1 MAEPSIDV
9 EKVVR
14 EVLAELGLAPPSSG
28 EAAQGTDA
36 SGSAARSASSAAGT
50 APVAARSGE
59 TEGELVVL
67 SHVVTMAE
75 LEGRLEGVRRLVV
88 PPQAVVTPLVRDE
101 LHRKN
106 VALVY
111 DEPVPVE
118 SAGSVRL
125 AMTVLGTRFDPAP
138 LSRALES
145 EGIEVRTHQT
155 DCLVDATDRLAGEV
169 CEPNTL
175 GLVVSTYPAVA
186 LCLANRHQGVRAVL
200 GIDAARA
207 VADAA
212 SVGANLLVVDPRTTS
227 FLQIKQMVGRF
238 CREGPRE
245 CPESLRQRLG

>member
-1 MAEPSIDV
+1 MADPSIDV

-14 EVLAELGLAPPSSG
+14 EVLAKLGLAPPSSG

-36 SGSAARSASSAAGT
+36 SGSAARSASSAGT

-75 LEGRLEGVRRLVV
+75 LEGRLRGVRRLVV
-88 PPQAVVTPLVRDE
+88 PPQAVVTPSVRDE

-106 VALVY
+106 IALAY

-125 AMTVLGTRFDPAP
+125 AMTVLGTRFDPAS
-138 LSRALES
+138 LGRALES

-175 GLVVSTYPAVA
+175 GLVVSTYPAIA

-212 SVGANLLVVDPRTTS
+212 SVGANLLVVDPSTTS
-227 FLQIKQMVGRF
+227 FLQIKQIVGRF